1 MSLARDLLEQAQHL
15 SRRERGRPRQ
25 ASLRRAISAAYYAL
39 FHLLIQEAT
48 AALVARPE
56 LRPRFARAF
65 DHTDMRS
72 ASRAFATPNPQ
83 PAQLTTLTGGA
94 PVPVAVQDVAAAFVV
109 LQDARHEAD
118 YNLDRSF
125 TRLHSTNL
133 VAQAA
138 QAFTTWQTIR
148 TDPVARTYLAAL
160 LLWKK
165 WNR

>member
-1 MSLARDLLEQAQHL
+1 MSLALDLLEQAKHL

-48 AALVARPE
+48 GALVARPE
-56 LRPRFARAF
+56 LRARFARTF

-72 ASRAFATPNPQ
+72 ASRAFANPQ
-83 PAQLTTLTGGA
+83 PNQLTALTGGA
-94 PVPVAVQDVAAAFVV
+94 GVPEAVQDVAAAFVE
-109 LQDARHEAD
+109 LQEARHEAD

-125 TRLHSTNL
+125 TRLECNNL
-133 VAQAA
+133 VARSE
-138 QAFTTWQTIR
+138 QAFATWQTVR
-148 TDPVARTYLAAL
+148 ADPVARAYLAAM